1 MSEGKLKMVSG
12 KQAVAYRNYRRAR
25 DRALARL
32 ANAYPDQYK
41 QYLEEEKAN
50 DEQLG
55 KRWIATDTSIAISQL
70 GTRAD
75 SSTTRP
81 PTADKREDEGDNG
94 GEA

>member
-1 MSEGKLKMVSG
+1 MVSG

-55 KRWIATDTSIAISQL
+55 KRWIAADTNIAISQL

-81 PTADKREDEGDNG
+81 QAGNHGEDEGDNG

>member
-1 MSEGKLKMVSG
+1 MTEGRVKMVSG

-25 DRALARL
+25 DRALSRL

-41 QYLEEEKAN
+41 EYLEEEKAS

-55 KRWIATDTSIAISQL
+55 KRWIADNTNITVSSV
-70 GTRAD
+70 GVRATAAPARP
-75 SSTTRP
+75 SSG
-81 PTADKREDEGDNG
+81 DEGENEGNYG